1 MKCWIPANEF
11 CRMSY
16 LEQER
21 ALFDLLFDST
31 LRENFCKESTA
42 ALHQYELSD
51 DELKDFTGIRPDALE
66 LDAKIRT
73 DLLLSHFCRAFPVSF
88 SLVSSLEG
96 GLDVLKGLVDVLT
109 MRTATVERAT
119 LFGRRIGESLNLFS
133 YTSPEE
139 QAKVSSILEA
149 ELGMAWTS
157 ASLKREVLENGQPH
171 IKLPESNQNWSTKNI
186 KLAPYVCAAMIPESY
201 EKLKDMLRPEADC
214 DLWRSLNKKPLVA
227 SRRKKILENDE
238 PRLFVARAHVSHMSR
253 CEPTIDQKTV
263 ELSEGFAPLFQHVN
277 GTASVDFILQQL
289 KQIGA
294 QDGMLQSIK
303 ATFKQLLENE
313 MLEFS

>member
-1 MKCWIPANEF
+1 
-11 CRMSY
+11 MSY
-16 LEQER
+16 QEQER

-31 LRENFCKESTA
+31 VRENFCKESTA
-42 ALHQYELSD
+42 ALYQYDLS
-51 DELKDFTGIRPDALE
+51 EEEQNDFTVIRPDALE
-66 LDAKIRT
+66 LDAKIRA

-88 SLVSSLEG
+88 SIISSFDI
-96 GLDVLKGLVDVLT
+96 GLDVLKGLIDVET
-109 MRTATVERAT
+109 MRATTAERAT
-119 LFGRRIGESLNLFS
+119 FFGRRIGESLTLFS
-133 YTSPEE
+133 FSSPEE
-139 QAKVSSILEA
+139 QAKVSAILEA

-157 ASLKREVLENGQPH
+157 ASLKQEVLENGQLH
-171 IKLPESNQNWSTKNI
+171 IKSSRIEPDWSSKNI
-186 KLAPYVCAAMIPESY
+186 KLAPYVCAALIPESY
-201 EKLKDMLRPEADC
+201 EKLKNLFCPESDC
-214 DLWRSLNKKPLVA
+214 DLWRSLSKKPLAA
-227 SRRKKILENDE
+227 SRRKKILEKDE

-253 CEPTIDQKTV
+253 CEPTIDQKTA

-277 GTASVDFILQQL
+277 GTVSVDHILQQL